1 MAMILNEEQTLLR
14 DSARDFVRDR
24 GPVTAFRKL
33 RDDQNPK
40 GYDADL
46 WKEMAELGWAG
57 VIIPEE
63 FGGADFGFQGLGV
76 VMEETGRTLMA
87 SPLMSTI
94 VLGSSALLLGG
105 TDNHRSSFLPAVAKG
120 ECLMALAVDE
130 GAHHAPYSVK
140 TSAVADGDG
149 WVLDGEKSLVLD
161 GHVANQIV
169 VSARTS
175 GSDNDRDGLSLFLV
189 AADQA
194 GLDIETT
201 TMVDSR
207 NAANV
212 TLKAVR
218 VSEGQLLGTKD
229 QGADLL
235 DAVLDRGRI
244 ALAAEMLGAA
254 QQVFEFTLEYLKERH
269 QFGQPIGTFQA
280 LQHRAVKMFGE
291 IEICKS
297 VVMEALTAVDENRED
312 VSTLASFAKAKVGE
326 ALHLISSEG
335 VQMHGGIGMTDEH
348 DSGLYLKR
356 ARVAEHTF
364 GSSAW
369 HRDRFATLSGY

>member
-1 MAMILNEEQTLLR
+1 MAMILNEEQSMLR
-14 DSARDFVRDR
+14 DSARDFVRDQ
-24 GPVTAFRKL
+24 GQVTVLRKI
-33 RDDQNPK
+33 RDEQDPSGFDTQ
-40 GYDADL
+40 L
-46 WKEMAELGWAG
+46 WKSMAELGWAG
-57 VIIPEE
+57 VTIPEE
-63 FGGADFGFQGLGV
+63 YGGADFGFQGLGV
-76 VMEETGRTLMA
+76 VMEETGRTLLA
-87 SPLMSTI
+87 SPLLSTI
-94 VLGSSALLLGG
+94 VLGSSAILSGG
-105 TDNHRSSFLPAVAKG
+105 TDSQKTELLPAVARG
-120 ECLMALAVDE
+120 ECLLALAVDE
-130 GAHHAPYSVK
+130 GPHHTPHKVETTATV
-140 TSAVADGDG
+140 DGDG
-149 WVLDGEKSLVLD
+149 WQLNGSKSFVLD
-161 GHVANQIV
+161 GHVANHLII
-169 VSARTS
+169 SARTS
-175 GSDNDRDGLSLFLV
+175 GDSADRNGISLFLV
-189 AADQA
+189 AAGSN
-194 GLDIETT
+194 GLNVDRTD
-201 TMVDSR
+201 MVDSR

-212 TLKAVR
+212 SMTNVTVGAD
-218 VSEGQLLGTKD
+218 QLLGTVD
-229 QGADLL
+229 QGANIL

-297 VVMEALTAVDENRED
+297 VVMEALTAVDEGRD
-312 VSTLASFAKAKVGE
+312 DIPTLASFAKAKVGE
-326 ALHLISSEG
+326 TMHLVSSEG